1 MKLSNLSEAKM
12 DLSKQLAGAPIS
24 WGVCEANGWGYQIDP
39 ERVLTEMRECGITAT
54 ELGPDGYLPQD
65 AKILASLLA
74 EHGLSL
80 CGAFVPLV
88 LHKRDRLESS
98 YERAKRQAQVLA
110 ELNAENFVLA
120 TPAEDGDYDNR
131 DPMDANAKA
140 VFAQSLPAIAEIV
153 RSFGLQMVVH
163 PHAGTMFETPE
174 DIDFLL
180 HETDVNLCLDTGH
193 VVVGG
198 GKPLDIAMSAGSRI
212 KHVHLKDCDA
222 AAATRIRH
230 GLSTYSVEV
239 KNGMYRPLGRGDAQ
253 IAEVIRYLDSIDYRG
268 KLVLEQDVMLGSAPE
283 VGGGPI
289 EAVMESIDFLK
300 SLV

>member
-1 MKLSNLSEAKM
+1 M

-24 WGVCEANGWGYQIDP
+24 WGVCEANGWGYQMDP

-65 AKILASLLA
+65 AKGLAALLSA
-74 EHGLSL
+74 HDMSL

-88 LHKRDRLESS
+88 LHKQDRLASS
-98 YERAKRQAQVLA
+98 YERAKRQSQVLA

-120 TPAEDGDYDNR
+120 TPAEDGDYDHR

-140 VFAQSLPAIAEIV
+140 VFSESLPAVAQIV
-153 RSFGLQMVVH
+153 ESFGLQMVVH
-163 PHAGTMFETPE
+163 PHAGTMFETPA

-180 HETDVNLCLDTGH
+180 NQTDVNLCLDTGH
-193 VVVGG
+193 IVVGG
-198 GKPLDIAMSAGSRI
+198 GEPLQVAKSAGSRI

-222 AAATRIRH
+222 AAANRIRQ
-230 GLSTYSVEV
+230 GLSTYSAEV
-239 KNGMYRPLGRGDAQ
+239 KAGMYRPLGKGDAQ
-253 IAEVIRYLDSIDYRG
+253 IADVMRFLESIDYRG
-268 KLVLEQDVMLGSAPE
+268 KMVLEQDVMLGSEPKVHA
-283 VGGGPI
+283 GPV
-289 EAVMESIDFLK
+289 EAVIESLDYLK